1 MTKELVFF
9 FQVKY
14 NKNAKTEITRK
25 PLLHQNANL
34 LVSIDSDKIYLQSN
48 LKCSLIIHKH
58 IVNAKQLYSHLQISA
73 SKRELYHS
81 SITVILFNLKV
92 SATVLL

>member
-1 MTKELVFF
+1 MTKELVI

-14 NKNAKTEITRK
+14 NKDAKPEIRLK

-58 IVNAKQLYSHLQISA
+58 IVNAKQQPY
-73 SKRELYHS
+73 
-81 SITVILFNLKV
+81 LFNRHQNSFV
-92 SATVLL
+92 